1 MVMINGI
8 KKITKVSEMQ
18 EFSRQM
24 RREGKTLGFVPTM
37 GALHEGHLSLVRKS
51 AEENDVTVVSIF
63 VNPTQFGPGEDFEKY
78 PRNLA
83 KDTDLVAKAGATAVF
98 CPATEEMYPADFAA
112 CVEIGGGITDKLC
125 GISRPGHFRGVTTIV
140 TKLFWAVLPDNAYF
154 GQKDAQ
160 QALIIQKM
168 IRDLNMPIRLSIQPT
183 VRESDGLAMSSR
195 NAYLS
200 PDARKRAVCLKQ
212 ALDAAKSLID
222 GGEQN
227 AMLVLEEMADIIDKN
242 NGEADYIA
250 IVRLRD
256 LEDVEVIKGD
266 IMIALAVYI
275 DGTRLI
281 DNMIFF
287 NL

>member
-1 MVMINGI
+1 MIKEI
-8 KKITKVSEMQ
+8 KKISKIAEMQ

-24 RREGKTLGFVPTM
+24 RREGKTIGFVPTM
-37 GALHEGHLSLVRKS
+37 GALHEGHISLVRKA
-51 AEENDVTVVSIF
+51 AEENNVTVVSIF

-78 PRNLA
+78 PRDLV
-83 KDTDLVAKAGATAVF
+83 KDTNKVAGAGADVVF
-98 CPATEEMYPADFAA
+98 CPSTEEMYPDGFAA
-112 CVEIGGGITDKLC
+112 CVEIGGGLTDKLC
-125 GISRPGHFRGVTTIV
+125 AMSRPGHFRGVTTVV

-160 QALIIQKM
+160 QALIIQKL
-168 IRDLNMPIRLSIQPT
+168 IRDLNMPIRLSILPT

-200 PDARKRAVCLKQ
+200 PSARKRALCLKQ
-212 ALDAAKSLID
+212 ALDAAQSLID
-222 GGEQN
+222 SGEKD
-227 AMLVLEEMADIIDKN
+227 AMLVLEEMAGIIDKSG
-242 NGEADYIA
+242 GEADYIS
-250 IVRLRD
+250 IVRLSD
-256 LEDVEVIKGD
+256 LEDIAVIKGD
-266 IMIALAVYI
+266 IMLALAVYI